1 MWRTM
6 VEVELS
12 DKEVKQT
19 VFNYLDER
27 RTKFNS
33 TRVTIDEL
41 LSNTAIQK
49 PAKANVLYR
58 EWLVKNAKEKLDN
71 ESSTKQA
78 SETTETQ
85 RQEESNP
92 TEPTP
97 TNAKEEPI
105 EKRAEGTESSP
116 DGVGNSTG
124 KDA

>member
-97 TNAKEEPI
+97 TNAKEETI

-116 DGVGNSTG
+116 DGVGNSNG
-124 KDA
+124 QDA

>member
-1 MWRTM
+1 M

-92 TEPTP
+92 TEPTS
-97 TNAKEEPI
+97 TNTEEETI
-105 EKRAEGTESSP
+105 EEGTTSSP
-116 DGVGNSTG
+116 DGVGNSNG
-124 KDA
+124 QDA

>member
-6 VEVELS
+6 VEVVLS

-41 LSNTAIQK
+41 LSNTAIQQ

-58 EWLVKNAKEKLDN
+58 EWLVVLSLIVLVEH
-71 ESSTKQA
+71 S
-78 SETTETQ
+78 
-85 RQEESNP
+85 
-92 TEPTP
+92 
-97 TNAKEEPI
+97 
-105 EKRAEGTESSP
+105 
-116 DGVGNSTG
+116 
-124 KDA
+124 